1 MSTRELC
8 AKLMD
13 NVPDYKIGYLLAYLQ
28 GLVADEPD
36 DDAFCNQLLKQ
47 YEADP
52 EKDQSF
58 RLEDC
63 KREWG
68 LI

>member
-8 AKLMD
+8 ARLMD
-13 NVPDYKIGYLLAYLQ
+13 NVPDSKIGYLLAYLQ

-36 DDAFCNQLLKQ
+36 DDASCNQLLKQ

-68 LI
+68 LA

>member
-36 DDAFCNQLLKQ
+36 DDTFCKQLIAQ

-52 EKDQSF
+52 EK
-58 RLEDC
+58 EDGYTLQEC
-63 KREWG
+63 LQDWG
-68 LI
+68 F

>member
-8 AKLMD
+8 AKLME

-36 DDAFCNQLLKQ
+36 DDAFCMQLLKQ
-47 YEADP
+47 YDADP
-52 EKDQSF
+52 ERDQTFS
-58 RLEDC
+58 LEEC

-68 LI
+68 LT

>member
-36 DDAFCNQLLKQ
+36 DDAFCRQLLAQ

-52 EKDQSF
+52 EKNQSYS
-58 RLEDC
+58 LEDC
-63 KREWG
+63 KKEWG
-68 LI
+68 LA